1 MAYSRFRDRSSK
13 GATILGIEEVR
24 VAEFEGTWHALEK
37 QTVGIRVD
45 SRTWEQPAGANEGL
59 SGIENVC
66 FV

>member
-1 MAYSRFRDRSSK
+1 M
-13 GATILGIEEVR
+13 LGIEEVR

-45 SRTWEQPAGANEGL
+45 SRAWEQPAGGNKDL
-59 SGIENVC
+59 SRTENVC